1 MKIRAVLT
9 VLACNV
15 MAVVLMS
22 LSAFLVIRFAPWGR
36 CPIDFMRLP
45 PAQLVARYGDP
56 VKLLERG
63 VFYNNWVIAP
73 LIALVVGAAAGAMLR
88 RCDWRVSTLGIPAVI
103 VVFAMPA
110 SLTRALAA
118 CLYIVASWSGMKLMS
133 LWLGPSASSPGRRSQ
148 AQGDRADPWP

>member
-9 VLACNV
+9 VLTCNV

-22 LSAFLVIRFAPWGR
+22 LSVFLVIRYAPWGR
-36 CPIDFMRLP
+36 LPIDFMRLP

-63 VFYNNWVIAP
+63 AFYNNWVIAP

-88 RCDWRVSTLGIPAVI
+88 RCDWRVSTLGVPVVI
-103 VVFAMPA
+103 GAFATPT

-118 CLYIVASWSGMKLMS
+118 CLYIVASWSGMKLTS

-148 AQGDRADPWP
+148 AEGG